1 MDTTLPCVPLCTVE
15 PQTGPLVCFSIKM
28 GWFPLTCLHVL
39 NEYGCHSFFFKFLSK
54 RQLKETKREREI
66 CHNQSSDS
74 EACVQHIALW
84 SPMTI
89 HNKVHILN
97 TSHLKSLPLPS
108 CTTPFTALSPLLLL
122 MILTL
127 YCTAPLIISWCILFC
142 LAASEVV
149 KWGRKWAKAY
159 HCLSYWDIY
168 GRPYA

>member
-15 PQTGPLVCFSIKM
+15 PQTGPLVSFSIKM

-39 NEYGCHSFFFKFLSK
+39 NEYGCHSFFLFCQKENWE
-54 RQLKETKREREI
+54 RQKEREI

-97 TSHLKSLPLPS
+97 IRHLKSLPLPS

-127 YCTAPLIISWCILFC
+127 YCTAPLLISWCILFC